1 MVRKEVMVKG
11 QWEITLVRETIGWIG
26 VCDNSYTRL
35 EKMMIRLIFYIYS
48 EISYALSLI
57 IFKVLSNTKNLKVND
72 L

>member
-11 QWEITLVRETIGWIG
+11 QWEITLVRETLGWIG

>member
-1 MVRKEVMVKG
+1 MVKG

-26 VCDNSYTRL
+26 VCDNNYTRL
-35 EKMMIRLIFYIYS
+35 EKMMIRLIFYICS

-57 IFKVLSNTKNLKVND
+57 IFTVLSNTKNLKVND